1 MEACIH
7 QVSVQVVEDEVTGG
21 QPLFRICLQMAG
33 LSEIN
38 IGASWT
44 MVFLLPS
51 SPPLLY
57 YIHSQVFIRK

>member
-1 MEACIH
+1 M
-7 QVSVQVVEDEVTGG
+7 EDEVTGG